1 METFEYQM
9 RNHAAADVIASEFL
23 AGWDRRKGSRGF
35 PIDKSST
42 DRGYGKGQRMKTHI
56 PDANTIERTR
66 RLDGGDAM
74 LDLIYQAAKAVHD
87 VEARVASANE
97 TERYTRSIAET
108 AVKTLQD
115 AVKRIQELEAQL
127 ENSRAKPPSRLHIR
141 TPEVGVRPTMMTLVA
156 RARQKITAIAA
167 CFQPSIAD
175 GTHPRISDE
184 GLANVGWTEILA
196 RADAAL
202 NDARARSNN
211 RPLYHKNHLVPQQAA

>member
-1 METFEYQM
+1 M
-9 RNHAAADVIASEFL
+9 ASQSNAKPRGRRCHSFRIF
-23 AGWDRRKGSRGF
+23 GWLGRDQLKVSRGF
-35 PIDKSST
+35 PVDKSST
-42 DRGYGKGQRMKTHI
+42 DRRCGKGQHMQTHI
-56 PDANTIERTR
+56 PNANTSERRR

-127 ENSRAKPPSRLHIR
+127 ESSRAKPPSQLHIR
-141 TPEVGVRPTMMTLVA
+141 TPDRPTMMTLVA
-156 RARQKITAIAA
+156 HARQKITAIAA
-167 CFQPSIAD
+167 CFQLSVMAD
-175 GTHPRISDE
+175 GTHSRTWNE
-184 GLANVGWTEILA
+184 GLSNVGWTEILA

-202 NDARARSNN
+202 IEASARSKN
-211 RPLYHKNHLVPQQAA
+211 RPMYHKNHLVPQQAA